1 MNNRIENNYVSE
13 KQLRQLNQSRVEAKI
28 VVLKA
33 VGYPLESSF
42 IETPEIEVTN
52 KELFEIY
59 AQDQWSGYK
68 VHKGQYIFDQ
78 KLIPDF
84 AFQVVDVRPD
94 NSYITHNTSFLMFKQ
109 DSKIKQTLS
118 KHEYK
123 VSDVVGQTK
132 AKNKAKIITNYLE
145 NPDKFKNWA
154 PRNILFYGRQGHTG
168 TADYSAILQEAGY
181 TRNGAWYMFL
191 YGGEYIPFAVI
202 IGIMVILLAFTIYN
216 IVKIGHNDVYSYMNK
231 LKEDNENI
239 SKELGAYRTYM
250 EKRSRQLQDF
260 TENIAH
266 QIKTPLTALSLSLD
280 MMEEQLNVNMSQLQI
295 NSDISG
301 EKSEVETGKGF
312 TDTGLSNN
320 EKLINNLNE
329 CFRQT
334 YRIRDFITRLLKLSR
349 MESGKIVLTEDDINV
364 NEFINEVISEVPV
377 VNNCNITS
385 YCNDEYYFINA
396 DEEWLLEAFIN
407 IVQNCSEEAE
417 NVDINAVCN
426 ADKCIITIKDDGN
439 GIAKDKLDNIF
450 NRFESGKSYNSLH
463 TGIGLNLSKLIIEA
477 HHGSVSVNNN
487 EDGRGVSFRI
497 IIPKYN
503 MKRKAK

>member
-1 MNNRIENNYVSE
+1 MERALKKRLYVYTIGMFLATVVVVSVITIYYE
-13 KQLRQLNQSRVEAKI
+13 YRVRYMATTLYGADKEAGKQLL
-28 VVLKA
+28 
-33 VGYPLESSF
+33 Y
-42 IETPEIEVTN
+42 
-52 KELFEIY
+52 
-59 AQDQWSGYK
+59 
-68 VHKGQYIFDQ
+68 
-78 KLIPDF
+78 
-84 AFQVVDVRPD
+84 
-94 NSYITHNTSFLMFKQ
+94 
-109 DSKIKQTLS
+109 
-118 KHEYK
+118 
-123 VSDVVGQTK
+123 
-132 AKNKAKIITNYLE
+132 
-145 NPDKFKNWA
+145 
-154 PRNILFYGRQGHTG
+154 ILFYGRQGNTV

-191 YGGEYIPFAVI
+191 YGGEYIAFAVI
-202 IGIMVILLAFTIYN
+202 IGIMVILLTFAIYN

-250 EKRSRQLQDF
+250 EKRNRQLQDF

-301 EKSEVETGKGF
+301 EKSEAETGKGF

-385 YCNDEYYFINA
+385 YCMMKIT
-396 DEEWLLEAFIN
+396 LLM
-407 IVQNCSEEAE
+407 QM
-417 NVDINAVCN
+417 
-426 ADKCIITIKDDGN
+426 
-439 GIAKDKLDNIF
+439 
-450 NRFESGKSYNSLH
+450 RSGCWKHL
-463 TGIGLNLSKLIIEA
+463 LI
-477 HHGSVSVNNN
+477 
-487 EDGRGVSFRI
+487 
-497 IIPKYN
+497 
-503 MKRKAK
+503 

>member
-1 MNNRIENNYVSE
+1 MERALKKRLYVYTIGMFLATVVLVSVITIYYE
-13 KQLRQLNQSRVEAKI
+13 YRVRYMATTLYGVNKEAGKQLL
-28 VVLKA
+28 
-33 VGYPLESSF
+33 Y
-42 IETPEIEVTN
+42 
-52 KELFEIY
+52 
-59 AQDQWSGYK
+59 
-68 VHKGQYIFDQ
+68 
-78 KLIPDF
+78 
-84 AFQVVDVRPD
+84 
-94 NSYITHNTSFLMFKQ
+94 
-109 DSKIKQTLS
+109 
-118 KHEYK
+118 
-123 VSDVVGQTK
+123 
-132 AKNKAKIITNYLE
+132 
-145 NPDKFKNWA
+145 
-154 PRNILFYGRQGHTG
+154 ILFYGRQCHTG

-191 YGGEYIPFAVI
+191 YGGEYIPFAII

-250 EKRSRQLQDF
+250 EKRNRQLQDF

-280 MMEEQLNVNMSQLQI
+280 MMEEQLNANMSAKQLNANMSGVQL
-295 NSDISG
+295 NSYIS
-301 EKSEVETGKGF
+301 EAQSEVVSGKAL
-312 TDTGLSNN
+312 TDTGLPNN
-320 EKLINNLNE
+320 EKLINNLGE

-385 YCNDEYYFINA
+385 YCDDEDYFINA

-426 ADKCIITIKDDGN
+426 ADKCIITIKDDGK